1 MSRNSTA
8 DDRCCVDEVGERVQN
23 LVRLMQVFERD
34 EIKPYGF
41 TTSQA
46 YVLLTI
52 RGSGSMTMQEL
63 SEELNLDRST
73 MTRVVK
79 NLVRDGWVIRERNEE
94 DRRQVMVTLS
104 EKGTQISRELH
115 HSVSEY
121 YQKII
126 RHLPEGRVEE
136 VLESIDFLAR
146 AFEKANPN
154 CC

>member
-1 MSRNSTA
+1 MSRNPTA

-34 EIKPYGF
+34 EVKPYGF

-104 EKGTQISRELH
+104 EKGTEISGELH

-136 VLESIDFLAR
+136 VLESIDFLTR